1 VTDEPQVFQP
11 VQRQVR
17 EHVVDH
23 QVVDVPGQV
32 VDVPGQAV
40 DVPGRTL
47 TVANASADAR
57 RNPAKLP
64 RSCICGTIVDSADS
78 PEPGQT
84 PTTLSTST

>member
-1 VTDEPQVFQP
+1 VPVGDETGRLAVTDEPQVFQP

-17 EHVVDH
+17 EL
-23 QVVDVPGQV
+23 
-32 VDVPGQAV
+32 PGQAV